1 MKTTMFNT
9 TPNHNI
15 SAQCLTVETLHQ
27 MSAGDLLV
35 SPTGNV
41 FVMGDQEL
49 VVEIVPTGEYE
60 DLPDS
65 VKEYEFEDIAGTKRR
80 IIFINNYAVEY
91 DIITINRRIPTDT
104 TGLEHQDDSGDD
116 FNSFVHYELGLD
128 IDPLDYI
135 GE

>member
-15 SAQCLTVETLHQ
+15 AAQSLTVETLHQ
-27 MSAGDLLV
+27 MVAGDLLI
-35 SPTGNV
+35 SPTGN
-41 FVMGDQEL
+41 FFIMGDQEL

-60 DLPDS
+60 DQPDS

-80 IIFINNYAVEY
+80 IVFINNYAVDY
-91 DIITINRRIPTDT
+91 DIITINRKIPVDT
-104 TGLEHQDDSGDD
+104 TGLEYEDNDE
-116 FNSFVHYELGLD
+116 FNAFVHYELGLD
-128 IDPLDYI
+128 TDPLDYI

>member
-9 TPNHNI
+9 TPNHHVA
-15 SAQCLTVETLHQ
+15 SQSLTVETLHQ
-27 MSAGDLLV
+27 MTAGDLMI
-35 SPTGNV
+35 SPTGNF

-60 DLPDS
+60 DQQDS

-80 IIFINNYAVEY
+80 IIFINNYAVDY
-91 DIITINRRIPTDT
+91 DIITINRKIPTDT
-104 TGLEHQDDSGDD
+104 TGIDYVEDDDE
-116 FNSFVHYELGLD
+116 FNRFAHYELGLET
-128 IDPLDYI
+128 DPYDYI

>member
-15 SAQCLTVETLHQ
+15 SAQSLTVETLHQ
-27 MSAGDLLV
+27 MVAGDLMI
-35 SPTGNV
+35 SPTGNF

-60 DLPDS
+60 DQPDS

-80 IIFINNYAVEY
+80 IIFINNYAVDY
-91 DIITINRRIPTDT
+91 DIITINRKIPVDT
-104 TGLEHQDDSGDD
+104 TGMDYVEDDDE
-116 FNSFVHYELGLD
+116 FNKFVHYELGLET
-128 IDPLDYI
+128 DPYDFI

>member
-15 SAQCLTVETLHQ
+15 SAQSLTVETLHQ
-27 MSAGDLLV
+27 MSPGDLMI
-35 SPTGNV
+35 SPTGNF

-60 DLPDS
+60 DLPDT

-80 IIFINNYAVEY
+80 IIFINNYAVDY
-91 DIITINRRIPTDT
+91 DIITINRKIPTDT
-104 TGLEHQDDSGDD
+104 TGLEYIEEDDP
-116 FNSFVHYELGLD
+116 FNGFVHYELGLET
-128 IDPLDYI
+128 DPYDFI

>member
-15 SAQCLTVETLHQ
+15 SAQSLTVETLHQ
-27 MSAGDLLV
+27 MSQGDLMI
-35 SPTGNV
+35 SPTGNF

-60 DLPDS
+60 DQPDS
-65 VKEYEFEDIAGTKRR
+65 VKEYEFEDIAGNKRR
-80 IIFINNYAVEY
+80 IIFINNYSVDY
-91 DIITINRRIPTDT
+91 DIITINRKIPTDT
-104 TGLEHQDDSGDD
+104 TGIDYVEEDDE
-116 FNSFVHYELGLD
+116 FNRFVHYELGLET
-128 IDPLDYI
+128 DPYDYI